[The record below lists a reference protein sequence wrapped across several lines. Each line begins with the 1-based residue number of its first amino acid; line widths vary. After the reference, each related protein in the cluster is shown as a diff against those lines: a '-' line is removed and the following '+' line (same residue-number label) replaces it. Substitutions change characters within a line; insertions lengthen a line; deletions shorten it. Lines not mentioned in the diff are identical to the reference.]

1 MRNLFLLMAA
11 ALICGC
17 GKDDLLVDTGAISL
31 PAEVRLHLGQS
42 VLFPREGYTI
52 TFEQVTEDSRCP
64 IGVVC
69 VWAGDGAAR
78 LSLKDQAGAVN
89 NDTLHTTLDPR
100 WIQFQVLTV
109 RLKGLDPYPVF
120 DEPLD
125 SSLYVVTLEVG
136 RAAPEPV
143 ETK

>member
-1 MRNLFLLMAA
+1 
-11 ALICGC
+11 
-17 GKDDLLVDTGAISL
+17 
-31 PAEVRLHLGQS
+31 
-42 VLFPREGYTI
+42 
-52 TFEQVTEDSRCP
+52 
-64 IGVVC
+64 
-69 VWAGDGAAR
+69 
-78 LSLKDQAGAVN
+78 
-89 NDTLHTTLDPR
+89 LDPR